1 MVIVSPSVGFPPSA
15 TSFASKSHQ
24 GTPIGAQTKSPYDAY
39 LETNPDVA
47 IEHHADQGDIPERSS
62 RQKRRYSNLSPT
74 VAGEKHTPTSGDN
87 TSKNTK
93 NQQVYS
99 PSDPDH
105 SPMHHDT
112 SQPNSKRSKRA
123 EIPQPNHAVTSGL
136 GTYLMASDG
145 FMMEFPGGILE
156 NKTLNTIFDE
166 VSTLTSEHLL
176 QKIEFKLEK
185 TAKKEKKKEETSKKW
200 KKWKNVRSSVIK
212 RDTEGLFELMIQEF
226 GECVEQLERAGK
238 TKQRVVL
245 ISKAEHQGAENS
257 EIDEDELYTSD

>member
-1 MVIVSPSVGFPPSA
+1 
-15 TSFASKSHQ
+15 
-24 GTPIGAQTKSPYDAY
+24 
-39 LETNPDVA
+39 
-47 IEHHADQGDIPERSS
+47 
-62 RQKRRYSNLSPT
+62 
-74 VAGEKHTPTSGDN
+74 
-87 TSKNTK
+87 
-93 NQQVYS
+93 
-99 PSDPDH
+99 
-105 SPMHHDT
+105 
-112 SQPNSKRSKRA
+112 
-123 EIPQPNHAVTSGL
+123 
-136 GTYLMASDG
+136 MASDG